1 MGSASGTT
9 SGTTRVVARQIRYNT
24 LVIVRPFAAAMVGI
38 AMCAQVHAQWLH
50 YPTASLP
57 MTPSGLPNLGA
68 PAPRTADGKPDFSGI
83 WEAENTLPEPEGAG
97 GNDTDLRASAQLVNI
112 AEGLPGGLPYQPWAA
127 DLVKVRSAG
136 IGKDWPHSRC
146 LPLGVPEI
154 HTLPEFK
161 KIVQAP
167 GLLLILHEFNASY
180 RQIFTDGRPLP
191 IDPNPSWNG
200 YSSGKW
206 EGDTL
211 VVESAGF
218 RDGLWLD
225 LNGDPMTDAA
235 KVTER
240 FRRLN
245 YGNME
250 IELTVDDPKA
260 YSKPWTIKV
269 KQFIVLN
276 TELLDYMCM
285 ENERDT
291 SHMVAK

>member
-1 MGSASGTT
+1 M
-9 SGTTRVVARQIRYNT
+9 ARSI
-24 LVIVRPFAAAMVGI
+24 AAAIVMI
-38 AMCAQVHAQWLH
+38 AVCAPLPAQWLH
-50 YPTASLP
+50 YPTAGVP
-57 MTPSGLPNLGA
+57 TTPSGLPNLGA
-68 PAPRTADGKPDFSGI
+68 PAPRTGDGKPDFSGI
-83 WEAENTLPEPEGAG
+83 WEAENILPCDPSRA
-97 GNDTDLRASAQLVNI
+97 NCTDLRASPEVRNI
-112 AEGLPGGLPYQPWAA
+112 AQGLPDGLPYQPWAA
-127 DLVKVRSAG
+127 DLVKARSAG

-146 LPLGVPEI
+146 IPLGVPEI
-154 HTLPEFK
+154 HTVPEFK

-167 GLLLILHEFNASY
+167 GLLLFLDEWNASY
-180 RQIFTDGRPLP
+180 RQIFTDGRSLP
-191 IDPNPSWNG
+191 VDPQPSWNG

-211 VVESAGF
+211 VVETAGF

-225 LNGDPMTDAA
+225 MKGDPMTDAA

-250 IELTVDDPKA
+250 IEITVDDPKA
-260 YSKPWTIKV
+260 YSKPWSIKL

-285 ENERDT
+285 ENEKDT
-291 SHMVAK
+291 SHMIGK

>member
-1 MGSASGTT
+1 MK
-9 SGTTRVVARQIRYNT
+9 RIVVVAMMI
-24 LVIVRPFAAAMVGI
+24 AI
-38 AMCAQVHAQWLH
+38 AMCAPLSAQWIK
-50 YPTASLP
+50 YPTAGVP
-57 MTPSGLPNLGA
+57 TTPNGFPNLGA
-68 PAPRTADGKPDFSGI
+68 PAPRTADGKPDLSGI
-83 WEAENTLPEPEGAG
+83 WEAENTRPCNPTGAAD
-97 GNDTDLRASAQLVNI
+97 NCTDIPVGTQILNI

-146 LPLGVPEI
+146 VPPGVPEM
-154 HTLPEFK
+154 HVLPEFK

-167 GLLLILHEFNASY
+167 GLLIILHEFNASY

-191 IDPNPSWNG
+191 VDPNPSWNG
-200 YSSGKW
+200 YSSGRW

-225 LNGDPMTDAA
+225 FNGDPMTDAA

-240 FRRLN
+240 FRRIN

-250 IELTVDDPKA
+250 IEVTVNDPKA
-260 YSKPWTIKV
+260 YTKPWTVKL

-276 TELLDYMCM
+276 TELLDYICL
-285 ENERDT
+285 ENEKDT
-291 SHMVAK
+291 SHMVGK